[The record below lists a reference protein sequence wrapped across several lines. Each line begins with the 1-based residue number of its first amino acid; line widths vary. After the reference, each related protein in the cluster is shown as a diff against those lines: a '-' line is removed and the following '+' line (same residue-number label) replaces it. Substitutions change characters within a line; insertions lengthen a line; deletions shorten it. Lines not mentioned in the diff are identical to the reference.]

1 MNVVQVL
8 RILHLNSWNVLTGL
22 PNFSLSHSLRYSG
35 SNPFSIFLFKNLYFF
50 LSAAPMSNFFPWL
63 SRSHIISNQH
73 TQTYQSFFF
82 FYLQHT
88 HLTLASILSVPNI
101 LLTCGHIIPFSLYP
115 SDWHLNKRNS
125 LQLKTKTKTSY
136 INVYVIHIF
145 LQLMSDFSLPP
156 HTRILQRAM
165 FTGCFHLF
173 LLAHSSMHSHYSTK
187 TLFAEVIS
195 DFHMVQCNEHF
206 KSSQQSWMISSFL
219 KHVSDVTQSQFFSY
233 FSSRLSPLLIPI
245 FLLSTLYILGH
256 FRSKSWAFF
265 LPLL

>member
-1 MNVVQVL
+1 MFSQVFL
-8 RILHLNSWNVLTGL
+8 ILAFLTLWGILGQIPYQFFCSRICIFSCLLHQCQTS
-22 PNFSLSHSLRYSG
+22 SLGFQGHTSSLI
-35 SNPFSIFLFKNLYFF
+35 SIPKLINLF
-50 LSAAPMSNFFPWL
+50 
-63 SRSHIISNQH
+63 
-73 TQTYQSFFF
+73 FFF

-156 HTRILQRAM
+156 HTRILQRVM

-195 DFHMVQCNEHF
+195 DFHMVQGNEHF
-206 KSSQQSWMISSFL
+206 KSSQQSWTISSFL
-219 KHVSDVTQSQFFSY
+219 KHVSDVTVPVFFILQQPPVSFAYSY
-233 FSSRLSPLLIPI
+233 ISSLYSLHIR
-245 FLLSTLYILGH
+245 TLQI
-256 FRSKSWAFF
+256 
-265 LPLL
+265 

>member
-35 SNPFSIFLFKNLYFF
+35 SNPLSIFLFKNLYFF

-73 TQTYQSFFF
+73 TQTYQSFFFF

-156 HTRILQRAM
+156 HTRILQRVM

-206 KSSQQSWMISSFL
+206 KSSQQSWTISSFL
-219 KHVSDVTQSQFFSY
+219 KHVSDVTVPVFFILQQPPVSFAYSY
-233 FSSRLSPLLIPI
+233 ISSLYSLHIR
-245 FLLSTLYILGH
+245 TLQI
-256 FRSKSWAFF
+256 
-265 LPLL
+265 